1 MKRTLL
7 VSVAAIAL
15 AIGAN
20 TAYSQGSRQGG
31 QGGAGNPSATAPGG
45 SESAPGGT
53 GSMSSEP
60 KQKGAQEQ
68 TTPRGSTTQREEK
81 GGREPGKQQ
90 SQGTTGSG
98 TTKSGAAER
107 KNGAPESK
115 GAETKSGSSGTKG
128 GTAET
133 KSGTSGAKS
142 GTAENKGGS
151 NSGNVSLST
160 EQKTQIRQSVLTSS
174 APRVSSVNFDVHVGT
189 VVPRSVHIVEVP
201 ATLVTI
207 EPRWRGYK
215 YFVYRDEIV
224 IIEPD
229 TLRIVAVLVV

>member
-20 TAYSQGSRQGG
+20 SAYAQGSRQGPSG
-31 QGGAGNPSATAPGG
+31 GAAGGAGNPSATAPAG
-45 SESAPGGT
+45 SESTSGGAS

-60 KQKGAQEQ
+60 KQKGAREQ
-68 TTPRGSTTQREEK
+68 TAPRDSTTQREEK
-81 GGREPGKQQ
+81 GSREPGKQQ
-90 SQGTTGSG
+90 TQGTTGSG

-107 KNGAPESK
+107 KNGASDSK
-115 GAETKSGSSGTKG
+115 SGTAERKGGTETKSGAAETKSGASAGSS
-128 GTAET
+128 
-133 KSGTSGAKS
+133 
-142 GTAENKGGS
+142 
-151 NSGNVSLST
+151 VSLST

-174 APRVSSVNFDVHVGT
+174 APRVSSVNFDVHVGV
-189 VVPRSVHIVEVP
+189 VVPHSVHIVEVP